1 MPTFTDPDVEATDIA
16 EHTATISKEGRLF
29 AAAAERGS
37 WDTHIPTC
45 PEWNMR
51 DLVQHLG
58 LIHLWAAAHVDQPHP
73 EPDETVELADL
84 AVYWPVLAGRQ
95 RSDLELI
102 DWYLETNAN
111 LVRVLESTPPDVEA
125 FTFLP
130 APSPLAMWALR
141 QASETTV
148 HRFDAEIATGS
159 TTEVGPPFAVDGLD
173 EMLSG
178 FAPRKRNLPVA
189 HERLIQ
195 VHAVDTDDRW
205 YMTIGPERI
214 STSRQGGS
222 ADLVLTGTAE
232 DLYLVLWNRLED
244 SRITV
249 SGDDDLLEVWHNNV
263 RVRWS

>member
-1 MPTFTDPDVEATDIA
+1 VASKVVEHIA
-16 EHTATISKEGRLF
+16 AIANEGRLF
-29 AAAAERGS
+29 AGAAERAG
-37 WDTHIPTC
+37 WDAHIPTC
-45 PEWNMR
+45 PDWNMR

-73 EPDETVELADL
+73 EPDETVELHDL
-84 AVYWPVLAGRQ
+84 AVYWPVLAGSPRP
-95 RSDLELI
+95 DHELI

-111 LVRVLESTPPDVEA
+111 LVRVLESAPPDVEA

-159 TTEVGPPFAVDGLD
+159 TTEVDLPFAVDGLN

-178 FAPRKRNLPVA
+178 FAPRKRHLPVA
-189 HERLIQ
+189 NERLMQ
-195 VHAVDTDDRW
+195 VHAVDTNDRW
-205 YMTIGPERI
+205 YLTIGPERI
-214 STSRQGGS
+214 STSREGGT
-222 ADLVLTGTAE
+222 ADLVLSGTAE

-244 SRITV
+244 SRITT
-249 SGDDDLLEVWHNNV
+249 SGDEDLLEVWHNHV